1 MSVQVRKEDVRKE
14 KDGWVIRITPEAGD
28 MKINQYRDVPVHE
41 HLISLGFIEFIQR
54 AKPGH
59 LFCEVGKDGTT
70 AGPADGVY
78 RRILTMVRGAFDNK
92 QVQPNHAWR
101 YTFKTYG
108 HEAGLKDLRSDA
120 SVKLMRATQFG
131 FSCNY
136 RSHVRNKV
144 LGSSLSRRRG

>member
-1 MSVQVRKEDVRKE
+1 MNILSRWASSTLQ
-14 KDGWVIRITPEAGD
+14 
-28 MKINQYRDVPVHE
+28 Q
-41 HLISLGFIEFIQR
+41 
-54 AKPGH
+54 AKLGH
-59 LFCEVGKDGTT
+59 LFCDVGKDGTT
-70 AGPADGVY
+70 AGPADGAY
-78 RRILTMVRGAFDNK
+78 SRIRELVRGVVPDPR
-92 QVQPNHAWR
+92 VQPNHAWR